1 MRQVA
6 VFGNAGGG
14 KSTLAR
20 RLAEVTGLPLYPLDR
35 IQFRPGGGAVPRED
49 YLKAHAEL
57 LRRDEWI
64 IDGFGCVAS
73 TWERLSVADTLVYVD
88 LPLATHYRWVT
99 KRLVKGLFVSPEG
112 WPEQSPLWTST
123 LDSYRVVWR
132 CHRGLTPRYRRL
144 VADAAATKRVHHLT
158 SPAAMRRFIETVRQ
172 EQPDLG

>member
-6 VFGNAGGG
+6 VFGNAGGC

-73 TWERLSVADTLVYVD
+73 TW
-88 LPLATHYRWVT
+88 
-99 KRLVKGLFVSPEG
+99 
-112 WPEQSPLWTST
+112 
-123 LDSYRVVWR
+123 
-132 CHRGLTPRYRRL
+132 
-144 VADAAATKRVHHLT
+144 
-158 SPAAMRRFIETVRQ
+158 
-172 EQPDLG
+172 